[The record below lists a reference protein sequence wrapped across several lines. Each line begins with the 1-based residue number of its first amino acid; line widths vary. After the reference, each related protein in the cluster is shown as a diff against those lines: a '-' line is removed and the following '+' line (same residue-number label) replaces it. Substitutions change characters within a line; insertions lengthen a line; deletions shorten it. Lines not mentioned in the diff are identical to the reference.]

1 MKKARSPGLVSN
13 SQLAH
18 INKITADDKKDEE
31 GKKWVQEDV
40 LTPFKELFNSNIS
53 NLMRKLNKTIVPL
66 SVAGHLLNY
75 VGNHILNYGYLSSQ
89 KKIFYPKH

>member
-1 MKKARSPGLVSN
+1 MFPGKARSPALLSN

-18 INKITADDKKDEE
+18 FNRGNNDDKKDEE
-31 GKKWVQEDV
+31 KKWVQEDV

-53 NLMRKLNKTIVPL
+53 LLMRKLNKTIVPL

-75 VGNHILNYGYLSSQ
+75 VGNHILNYAYLSN
-89 KKIFYPKH
+89 